1 VSVETAFGKEV
12 GAGPLKLPLWGWL
25 IAGVGGIYVARKITA
40 HQASSAGGS
49 SDTTS
54 ADTSTTGTGLPGGG
68 ALTLG
73 ANGAVQVPGGALS
86 PVAPTI
92 ADNDAWRV
100 AAEQALVAGG
110 YNALLADSAVA
121 KYLNGAQLS
130 AQETLAITYALR
142 AIGPTP
148 LPVPPAVSAPV
159 PKVPTVPTTKKPTP
173 SIQQTSPQAPKP
185 ALPPNHAPGEA
196 FVDFANV
203 GKGTVWLTNWG
214 GVFAVGG
221 APFKGAPIG
230 ARVSKQLG
238 PPPAGQSF
246 VSIDPLGASGYII
259 HDNRPD
265 TGDYAYP

>member
-1 VSVETAFGKEV
+1 MDAGALGKEV
-12 GAGPLKLPLWGWL
+12 GAGPLKLPIWGWL
-25 IAGVGGIYVARKITA
+25 IAGVGGVYVAKKITA
-40 HQASSAGGS
+40 KQAASAGGS

-68 ALTLG
+68 ALTVG
-73 ANGAVQVPGGALS
+73 SNGALGVPNGALS
-86 PVAPTI
+86 PVATTI
-92 ADNDAWRV
+92 TDNDAWRI

-110 YNALLADSAVA
+110 YSGLLADSAVA
-121 KYLNGAQLS
+121 KYLNGAQLTT
-130 AQETLAITYALR
+130 QEAGAINYVLTR
-142 AIGPTP
+142 IGPTP
-148 LPVPPAVSAPV
+148 TPVPPPVSAPPKPV
-159 PKVPTVPTTKKPTP
+159 PSPSPAPKPTP

-185 ALPPNHAPGEA
+185 ALTPNHAPGEA

-214 GVFAVGG
+214 GVYAVGG

-246 VSIDPLGASGYII
+246 VSIDPLGANGYII
-259 HDNRPD
+259 HDNRTD